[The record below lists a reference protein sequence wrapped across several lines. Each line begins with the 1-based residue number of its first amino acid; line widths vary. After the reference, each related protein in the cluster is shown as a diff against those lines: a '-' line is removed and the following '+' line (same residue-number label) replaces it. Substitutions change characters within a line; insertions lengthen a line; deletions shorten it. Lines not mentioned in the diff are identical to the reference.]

1 MGMWYRGEAIGVEPA
16 EPGTTDLNDL
26 GDGMYLT
33 DDPEVAKDYAELR
46 AAELSTTDE

>member
-1 MGMWYRGEAIGVEPA
+1 MGRWYRGEAIGVEPA
-16 EPGTTDLNDL
+16 KPGTTDLNDL